1 MKQYKITLV
10 KSLHM
15 KVLCEGVENAQQ
27 VELLRQLGCD
37 YIQGYYFY
45 RALPVEEAELL
56 LDEVKQSGT

>member
-1 MKQYKITLV
+1 
-10 KSLHM
+10 M